1 VIIRPGPWG
10 GKMSPNRGYQRVY
23 RYLGYCMYFFLF
35 RRCRDSESAGQ
46 ASSCFSFCAWRRLSM
61 DELVGLVGLVEVMVV
76 VAASDTV
83 ASLP

>member
-1 VIIRPGPWG
+1 MG
-10 GKMSPNRGYQRVY
+10 GKNVPEQGVSKGQV
-23 RYLGYCMYFFLF
+23 LGSDCMYFFLF

>member
-1 VIIRPGPWG
+1 MG
-10 GKMSPNRGYQRVY
+10 GKNVPEQGVSKGIQV
-23 RYLGYCMYFFLF
+23 LGYCMYFFLF